1 MIMNNKTIKNTILTL
16 VLVLSYTSCEKMVE
30 VDLPINQLTADQ
42 VFESTSTAEGALSA
56 LYAEMQSFSI
66 IAGGATGFGGLLG
79 SYTDDLDGYDIYSNN
94 ASMDLFNN
102 IQNPSNTTV
111 KLVWGNSYRQIY
123 MANAIIEGLEKS
135 TAIGEKDR
143 NRIKG
148 EAIFIRSL
156 IYYYLTEIFG
166 DIPYITSTDYNVNQS
181 LSKLKMNE
189 ILQRVSQDLSTAS
202 PLVEMDYR
210 NAERIYVN
218 RKTLDLLSSLVYM
231 RLKQWSQAEGL
242 LYGIIN
248 SPLYSFPQDL
258 SKTFKKDGKHI
269 LWQLKPIFANAA
281 TPEASLYNFSS
292 GVPRYYAASDNL
304 MSSFSA
310 SDQRKTNWLS
320 PITTGQKTYYK
331 INKYKTI
338 TNNTDEYSVVFRLQ
352 EAYLLMA
359 EVMAQ
364 QNRSGEGAN
373 YLNTVRHLAGL
384 GDISGAITKESLLEE
399 ILSENRREFFSE
411 RGIRFLDL
419 KRNDKLDILN
429 VVKPNWKSFHLL
441 WPIPLSELA
450 LNQSL
455 NPQNNGY

>member
-1 MIMNNKTIKNTILTL
+1 MKNITIKNTILIL
-16 VLVLSYTSCEKMVE
+16 VLFLSITSCEKMVE

-66 IAGGATGFGGLLG
+66 IAGGATGSGGLLG

-123 MANAIIEGLEKS
+123 MANAIIEGLDKS
-135 TAIGEKDR
+135 TAISEKDK

-181 LSKLKMNE
+181 ISKVNQNE
-189 ILQRVSQDLSTAS
+189 ILQRVSQDLSTAT
-202 PLVEMDYR
+202 PLVDIDYR

-231 RLKQWSQAEGL
+231 RLKQWNQAEGL
-242 LYGIIN
+242 LNGIIN

-258 SKTFKKDGKHI
+258 SETFKKEGKHI

-310 SDQRKTNWLS
+310 SDLRKTNWLS

-338 TNNTDEYSVVFRLQ
+338 TSNTDEYSIVFRLQ

-364 QNRSGEGAN
+364 QNRIAEGVN
-373 YLNTVRHLAGL
+373 YLNAVRHLAGL
-384 GDISGAITKESLLEE
+384 VDVSSTITKDVLLAE
-399 ILSENRREFFSE
+399 ILSESRREFFSE
-411 RGIRFLDL
+411 RGIRFLNL
-419 KRNDKLDILN
+419 KRNEKLNILST
-429 VVKPNWKSFHLL
+429 VKPNWKSFHVL

-450 LNQSL
+450 LNPSL

>member
-66 IAGGATGFGGLLG
+66 IAGGATGSGGLLG

-123 MANAIIEGLEKS
+123 MANAIIEGLDKS
-135 TAIGEKDR
+135 IAISEKDR

-166 DIPYITSTDYNVNQS
+166 DIPYITSTDYNVN
-181 LSKLKMNE
+181 LSIPKLNQNE

-202 PLVEMDYR
+202 PLVETDYR
-210 NAERIYVN
+210 NAERIYIN

-231 RLKQWSQAEGL
+231 RLKQWSKAEGL
-242 LYGIIN
+242 LNGIIN

-304 MSSFSA
+304 ISSFSA
-310 SDQRKTNWLS
+310 SDQRKTNWFS

-384 GDISGAITKESLLEE
+384 GDISGAITKESLIAE
-399 ILSENRREFFSE
+399 ILSESRREFFSE
-411 RGIRFLDL
+411 RGIRFLNL

-429 VVKPNWKSFHLL
+429 AVKPNWKSLHVL

-450 LNQSL
+450 LNPSL

>member
-30 VDLPINQLTADQ
+30 VDLPINQLTVDQ